1 MRACTDGA
9 TVRAGVQT
17 TRRAGQAIVPG
28 TGADG
33 DGARTAD
40 AGGLR
45 AVRETVVGRIARYL
59 RGEEARLHYLIPAVG
74 YPGMC

>member
-1 MRACTDGA
+1 MWACTGGA
-9 TVRAGVQT
+9 MVRAGVQ

-40 AGGLR
+40 PGGLR
-45 AVRETVVGRIARYL
+45 PAREA
-59 RGEEARLHYLIPAVG
+59 EAAGHPPSTL
-74 YPGMC
+74 